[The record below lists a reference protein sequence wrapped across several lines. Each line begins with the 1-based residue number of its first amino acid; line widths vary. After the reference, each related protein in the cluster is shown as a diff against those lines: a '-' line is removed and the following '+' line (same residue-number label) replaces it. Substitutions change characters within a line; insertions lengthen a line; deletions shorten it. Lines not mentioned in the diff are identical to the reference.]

1 VVEVLEELDMTGL
14 SVAGLAKEH
23 EWLYLPG
30 SSDPIVLPPNSA
42 ALHLVQRIRDEAH
55 RFAVTYHR
63 QRRGKSMMQSAL
75 DGLDGVGP
83 TRKKRLLTAFGSA
96 AGIRRASIDEIAA
109 VKGMTPALA
118 AKVKQGLQ
126 SPA

>member
-1 VVEVLEELDMTGL
+1 
-14 SVAGLAKEH
+14 LAKEH

-63 QRRGKSMMQSAL
+63 QRRAKSMMQSAL